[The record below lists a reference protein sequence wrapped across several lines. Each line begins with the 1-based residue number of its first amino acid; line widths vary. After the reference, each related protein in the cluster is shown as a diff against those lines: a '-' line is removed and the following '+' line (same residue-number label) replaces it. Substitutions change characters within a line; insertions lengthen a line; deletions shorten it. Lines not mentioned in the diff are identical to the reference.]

1 MPQPKQ
7 PSESGKPLEFYF
19 DFSSPY
25 GYLASEKI
33 DDLAAGY
40 GRKVR
45 WRPILLGVVFKQ
57 TGGAPL
63 TTLPLKGEYS
73 LHDFSR
79 SARFMGVPYTHPQN
93 FPLATQ
99 HAARTFYWLAEQDGE
114 TAQDFAHSVFRA
126 LYRDGRNVSE
136 LDVVLELAARHGID
150 RARLAEALAEPGAQG
165 STQSRKRRG
174 HVSRRFWFAVHHRR
188 RRTVLWCRSP
198 APDRTLARQRRF
210 LMPVLPTQLNPAAPT
225 SRPTPRQCAASSP
238 ICARPSTGS
247 RSAARQRRAK
257 NIWRAASCWRA
268 SASIR

>member
-79 SARFMGVPYTHPQN
+79 SARFMGVPYTHPQA

-150 RARLAEALAEPGAQG
+150 RARLAEALRSQALKDRLKAENDAAMSRGVFGSPYIVVDGEPFFGA
-165 STQSRKRRG
+165 
-174 HVSRRFWFAVHHRR
+174 
-188 RRTVLWCRSP
+188 
-198 APDRTLARQRRF
+198 DRLPQIERWLASGGF
-210 LMPVLPTQLNPAAPT
+210 
-225 SRPTPRQCAASSP
+225 
-238 ICARPSTGS
+238 
-247 RSAARQRRAK
+247 
-257 NIWRAASCWRA
+257 
-268 SASIR
+268 